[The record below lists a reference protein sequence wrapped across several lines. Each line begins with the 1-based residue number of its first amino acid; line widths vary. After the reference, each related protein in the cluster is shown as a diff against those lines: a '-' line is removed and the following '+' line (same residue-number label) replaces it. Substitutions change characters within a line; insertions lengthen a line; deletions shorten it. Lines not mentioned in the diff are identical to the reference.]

1 MNLAE
6 RLQCEP
12 FQGYAYSYPHKMAYR
27 ELSPPVDL
35 APFWGAEDRSALF
48 LYVHIPF
55 CEVRCGFCNLFTS
68 TGASPSTVDVYLE
81 TLGRHMDAARD
92 LLGVHRFARAAVGGG
107 TPTFLNEVELERL
120 FDLLADR
127 LGFTGDDLPF
137 SFEMSPS
144 TVDKSKLRLLKR
156 RGVTRASIGVQS
168 FLTAE
173 TRALGRPQ
181 DPAKL
186 LKALELIREAEFP
199 VMNLDLIYGI
209 QGQTKGS
216 WAETLRKALTFQPEE
231 IFLYPLYVRP
241 LTGLHRIGRD
251 TPSTRYELYEQG
263 RDFLC
268 ANGYQQI
275 SMRLFRLAK
284 LASTIQAGHGAAY
297 CCQEDSMV
305 GLGVGARSYTDS
317 LHYSTEYAVGQ
328 NGVRA
333 IIQDYCR
340 NEKHDFRKA
349 VYGCFL
355 DDLERR
361 RRYVIKSLLRRDGL
375 DTAAY
380 QRHFRSSVVDDLPD
394 LRELFDLGLFE
405 VKGTRWEPTGRGLD
419 FSDVIGPWL
428 FSDSSRSRMD
438 DFELV

>member
-6 RLQCEP
+6 RLQREP

-35 APFWGAEDRSALF
+35 APVWAAEDRSALF

-68 TGASPSTVDVYLE
+68 TGASQSTVEVYLE
-81 TLGRHMDAARD
+81 TLGRHMDAASD
-92 LLGVHRFARAAVGGG
+92 MLGEHHFARAAVGGG
-107 TPTFLNEVELERL
+107 TPTFLNEAELDRL
-120 FDLLADR
+120 FDLMADR
-127 LGFTGDDLPF
+127 LGFTGGGVPF

-144 TVDKSKLRLLKR
+144 TVDPAKLRLLKN

-168 FLTAE
+168 FLTSE
-173 TRALGRPQ
+173 TRTLGRPQ

-199 VMNLDLIYGI
+199 IMNLDLIYGI
-209 QGQTKGS
+209 QGQTKES
-216 WAETLRKALTFQPEE
+216 WTETLQKALSVHPEE

-251 TPSTRYELYEQG
+251 TASTRFELYEQG

-275 SMRLFRLAK
+275 SMRLFRLAS
-284 LASTIQAGHGAAY
+284 LDSTIHAGHGAAY

-333 IIQDYCR
+333 IIEDYCR
-340 NEKHDFRKA
+340 RKKGDFQKA
-349 VYGCFL
+349 DYGCFL

-380 QRHFRSSVVDDLPD
+380 WKQFGSAVLEDLPE
-394 LRELFDLGLFE
+394 LRELFELGLVE
-405 VKGTRWEPTGRGLD
+405 ANGSRWQPTSRGLD

-428 FSDSSRSRMD
+428 FSESSRSRMD
-438 DFELV
+438 EFELV